1 MRYVGAAIVVS
12 FSLIPISIGIAL
24 LRSHLWDIDIL
35 ISRTLIYGALTAIVV
50 GLYIL
55 IVGYLGTLLRTGG
68 NLLISLAA
76 TGLIAVL
83 FQPLRGWLQRG
94 VNRLLYGQR
103 DEPYAVVARLGRRL
117 EGTLAPDAT
126 LAAIVET
133 LAQALK
139 LPYAAIT
146 LAQDADFETAA
157 VYGVPV
163 EDPLTLP
170 LSYHAEPVGEL
181 VLGPRQRGD
190 TFTPTDRRLLEDLAR
205 QVGIAAHAVRLTS
218 DLQHS
223 RERLVLAREEE
234 RRRLRRDLH
243 DGLGPTL
250 AALALK
256 ASAVGELIPD
266 APDTASALA
275 SELTGDLRATIG
287 EIRRLVYALRPP
299 VLDELGLL
307 AALRECAEQYRD
319 VAGAPVM
326 TLLLPARLP
335 PLPAAVEVAALR
347 ITQEA
352 LTNTVRH
359 AGARTCAVEIA
370 CEEGSLT
377 LSVSDDGAGLP
388 EVAHV
393 GVGLRS
399 MRERAEELGGSC
411 AIASAPGG
419 GLRVDVSL
427 PLASLSATAVA
438 PVNTSD
444 GDVRGGEVS

>member
-1 MRYVGAAIVVS
+1 MLTWA
-12 FSLIPISIGIAL
+12 PISLGIGVAV
-24 LRSHLWDIDIL
+24 LRYRLWDIDVVIN
-35 ISRTLIYGALTAIVV
+35 RTLVYGTLTASVV
-50 GLYIL
+50 GLYVV
-55 IVGYLGTLLRTGG
+55 IVGYLGALLRTGS
-68 NLLISLAA
+68 NLLISLVA
-76 TGLIAVL
+76 TGLVAIL

-126 LAAIVET
+126 LVAIVET
-133 LAQALK
+133 VAQALK

-146 LAQDADFETAA
+146 LAHGAEGSDFQTAA
-157 VYGVPV
+157 AFGLPV
-163 EDPLTLP
+163 ENPFTLP
-170 LSYHAEPVGEL
+170 LTYQAEPVGQL
-181 VLGPRQRGD
+181 LLAPRQRGD

-205 QVGIAAHAVRLTS
+205 QIGVAAHAVQLTY
-218 DLQHS
+218 DLQKS

-256 ASAVGELIPD
+256 ASAVAEQIPD
-266 APDTASALA
+266 APEAASALA
-275 SELTGDLRATIG
+275 GELTGDLRATIG

-307 AALRECAEQYRD
+307 AALRECAERYRD
-319 VAGAPVM
+319 VAGAPTM
-326 TLLLPARLP
+326 TLTLPASLP

-359 AGARTCAVEIA
+359 AGARTCAIELA
-370 CEEGSLT
+370 CGAAFLT
-377 LSVSDDGAGLP
+377 LTVSDDGSGIP
-388 EVAHV
+388 EWTQA

-411 AIASAPGG
+411 AISSALSGG
-419 GLRVDVSL
+419 VRVDVSL
-427 PLASLSATAVA
+427 PLAPLSALGATAA
-438 PVNTSD
+438 PPVHTS
-444 GDVRGGEVS
+444 EAS